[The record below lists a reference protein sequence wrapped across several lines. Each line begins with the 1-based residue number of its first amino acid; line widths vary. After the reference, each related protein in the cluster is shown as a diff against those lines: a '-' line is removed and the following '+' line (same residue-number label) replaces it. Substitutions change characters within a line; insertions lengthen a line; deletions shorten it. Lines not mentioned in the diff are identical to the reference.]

1 MHFVKTCSLVCL
13 CVPHMARA
21 NQGLVGWAA
30 KHRHIQELKSCHTES
45 YPTSYWFDLLLGSLG
60 FSIDTVTISW
70 EILGEFVVFEFL
82 LIFTDSVYQQYW
94 REAVFQVQMRSAAA
108 RPTMG
113 TVPPSTVARQGR
125 HAINVVATAMSV
137 AMRSLASEPGW
148 RRHRPSFKA
157 GNMMELQKWVAWG
170 TKHVKAPG
178 FASPI
183 NCSFLTWAVKSTFPT
198 MQR

>member
-82 LIFTDSVYQQYW
+82 LIFTDSVYQQ
-94 REAVFQVQMRSAAA
+94 
-108 RPTMG
+108 
-113 TVPPSTVARQGR
+113 GR